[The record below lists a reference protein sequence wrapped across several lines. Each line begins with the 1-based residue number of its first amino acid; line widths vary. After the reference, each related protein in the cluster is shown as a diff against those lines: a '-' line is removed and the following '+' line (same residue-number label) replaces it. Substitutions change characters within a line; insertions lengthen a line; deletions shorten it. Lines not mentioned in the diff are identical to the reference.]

1 VKPLSADILSD
12 PATTDAGVERDGSAS
27 MESGPVRR
35 AHVLLRLTP
44 AFTSS
49 RMSDMNA
56 RTLLVA
62 ISLVAVTACS
72 PRQVDVRT
80 APTTQA
86 QVSVQVNNTLTQA
99 VNVYVTSAGTDT
111 FLKQVGAK
119 SSATIPVQGFA
130 PGTTVSLKAVT
141 LDGVKTYARDNVTL
155 SGTYVFPL
163 P

>member
-1 VKPLSADILSD
+1 
-12 PATTDAGVERDGSAS
+12 
-27 MESGPVRR
+27 
-35 AHVLLRLTP
+35 
-44 AFTSS
+44 
-49 RMSDMNA
+49 MSDMNS

-62 ISLVAVTACS
+62 ISLVGVTACS

-99 VNVYVTSAGTDT
+99 VNVYVTSGGTDT
-111 FLKQVGAK
+111 FLKQVGAN

-141 LDGVKTYARDNVTL
+141 LDGVKTYSRDHVAL